1 VISAA
6 TAVLRTLAL
15 AFWFGGGLATLLA
28 TSTVFRMLSDRKAA
42 GDLAGAILGRLGVVR
57 NVALVLVLVA
67 VILGDRGAGAAAGSA
82 CVLLQGLAIA
92 ADLLTRRV
100 RLEAGGTIEALP
112 PGDPRRRRFAA
123 LHGIAM
129 LVLVL
134 QVAVA
139 GVGLALAS

>member
-1 VISAA
+1 MISAA
-6 TAVLRTLAL
+6 SAVLRTLAL
-15 AFWFGGGLATLLA
+15 AFWFGGGLATFLA

-42 GDLAGAILGRLGVVR
+42 GDLAGGILARVGVVR
-57 NVALVLVLVA
+57 NVALFAVLVA
-67 VILGDRGAGAAAGSA
+67 VVLGDRGAGAAAGSA
-82 CVLLQGLAIA
+82 CVLLQGLAIG

-100 RLEAGGTIEALP
+100 RLEASGTIEALP